1 MNGGESIKFNYL
13 HDFNLRL
20 GNQASYMFT
29 PEGVKNIQEFKAL
42 TMASNNMI
50 DNFCYTP
57 GQGIFNDRGTG

>member
-1 MNGGESIKFNYL
+1 
-13 HDFNLRL
+13 
-20 GNQASYMFT
+20 MFT

-42 TMASNNMI
+42 TMGSNNMI